1 MIKVNEFIER
11 REKLYR
17 QLEDNSLLIL
27 YSGAPVKR
35 SADSEYPFEVNR
47 NFYYLTN
54 IKQENSIFVVL
65 KSSGLIKE
73 YLFISEYDEVKEK
86 WTGKRLT
93 SEEARNLSG
102 VQNILFTSTFTPQL
116 QILFEGKNAFN
127 NIVKVYMDLEKEN
140 KVDVETTTNNIKDS
154 LSLEY
159 PNIEFIDVYNM
170 IIRLRMV
177 KSAAEIEEFKE
188 AISKTNIGLQ
198 KIIRS
203 LQPGMYE
210 YQISSLFYYT
220 VQDYDYSELSF
231 PTICASGVNATCL
244 HYPTPV
250 AKINDGDLLLLDL
263 GAQNNLYCA
272 DISRTYPANGK
283 FTDLQKKIYSIV
295 LECNKLIAKS
305 VKPGITIAQLQAKTV
320 DFLAHECLK
329 AKLITSLED
338 IKKYYFHNISHHI
351 GLDTHDPS
359 FRDLPLEPGNVI
371 SDEPGLYFKELGIG
385 VRIEDDILVTE
396 DGSYNLSNQ
405 IIKEVKDIEN
415 AFAYK
420 RKIKDEI

>member
-1 MIKVNEFIER
+1 M
-11 REKLYR
+11 
-17 QLEDNSLLIL
+17 
-27 YSGAPVKR
+27 
-35 SADSEYPFEVNR
+35 NR

-198 KIIRS
+198 KIIRN

-231 PTICASGVNATCL
+231 PTICASGV
-244 HYPTPV
+244 
-250 AKINDGDLLLLDL
+250 L
-263 GAQNNLYCA
+263 GL
-272 DISRTYPANGK
+272 
-283 FTDLQKKIYSIV
+283 
-295 LECNKLIAKS
+295 
-305 VKPGITIAQLQAKTV
+305 
-320 DFLAHECLK
+320 
-329 AKLITSLED
+329 
-338 IKKYYFHNISHHI
+338 
-351 GLDTHDPS
+351 
-359 FRDLPLEPGNVI
+359 
-371 SDEPGLYFKELGIG
+371 
-385 VRIEDDILVTE
+385 
-396 DGSYNLSNQ
+396 
-405 IIKEVKDIEN
+405 
-415 AFAYK
+415 
-420 RKIKDEI
+420 